1 VIKMSLKG
9 RISNKLYGYFVHA
22 ITLGEVNSN
31 EAYLLAEALRGSRDI
46 IGDRLKDTF
55 QNPEFRENLLR
66 EHPEYANIP
75 PNILANI
82 LADAEAREITP
93 DRPSAKDLYYL
104 KLFSKLDPEGR
115 LLDEM
120 LSYKFGDRELVKYIY
135 RNVLRPRTRTSQQS
149 QQSPTQPAIYMYTVG
164 STNSQQSSR
173 TQQPRRF
180 WRKFL
185 NFLFSSIDKW
195 RESVERAAQPLYYAT
210 RK

>member
-1 VIKMSLKG
+1 MSLKG
-9 RISNKLYGYFVHA
+9 RILNKLYGYFVHA

-46 IGDRLKDTF
+46 IRDRLKDTF

-82 LADAEAREITP
+82 LADAEAREIIP

-135 RNVLRPRTRTSQQS
+135 RNVLKPHTRTSQQS

-173 TQQPRRF
+173 TQQPRGF